1 MMNVECGMNGTASRS
16 LASKETLERLL
27 IKQENN
33 LKYHNTM
40 KALKTLILTAAL
52 VCGGMMTAH
61 AQLGGGQKIVYVDSE
76 YIMENIPEY
85 GDAQEELNALSTKWQ
100 KEVKAVYDKVE
111 EMYTKYQTEM
121 LLLSE
126 DQKRAR
132 EQAIVAKEQ
141 EAKNLQM
148 QYFGSEGQLY
158 QKRTELIQPIQ
169 EKVYTAMKELA
180 QTKNYAFILDLASG
194 TSVLYASD
202 KNDVSDDVL
211 DQLGNVMQTVRRE
224 DRRKA
229 TATPTSTGTGSGKT
243 GGTKTN
249 ASSAKTNTPKTST
262 TKPGSGKASETK
274 AKKN

>member
-1 MMNVECGMNGTASRS
+1 
-16 LASKETLERLL
+16 
-27 IKQENN
+27 
-33 LKYHNTM
+33 M
-40 KALKTLILTAAL
+40 KAFKTLILTAAL

-100 KEVKAVYDKVE
+100 NEVKAVYDKVS
-111 EMYTKYQTEM
+111 EMYSKYQTEM

-132 EQAIVAKEQ
+132 EQAIVDKEQ

-148 QYFGSEGQLY
+148 QYFGAEGQLY

-180 QTKNYAFILDLASG
+180 QQKNYSFIFDLASG

-202 KNDVSDDVL
+202 KNDVL

-229 TATPTSTGTGSGKT
+229 GAGTVGGNTGTTSGGSKGSTVK
-243 GGTKTN
+243 
-249 ASSAKTNTPKTST
+249 PK
-262 TKPGSGKASETK
+262 K
-274 AKKN
+274 

>member
-1 MMNVECGMNGTASRS
+1 
-16 LASKETLERLL
+16 
-27 IKQENN
+27 
-33 LKYHNTM
+33 M
-40 KALKTLILTAAL
+40 KAFKTLILTAAL
-52 VCGGMMTAH
+52 VCGGMMTAN
-61 AQLGGGQKIVYVDSE
+61 AQIVGGGQKIVYVDSE

-100 KEVKAVYDKVE
+100 KEVKAVYDKVS
-111 EMYTKYQTEM
+111 EMYSKYQTEM

-132 EQAIVAKEQ
+132 EQAIVDKEQ

-169 EKVYTAMKELA
+169 EKVYTAMKEVA

-224 DRRKA
+224 NRRKA
-229 TATPTSTGTGSGKT
+229 NAAPAGST
-243 GGTKTN
+243 GGTKGGT
-249 ASSAKTNTPKTST
+249 SGGSKTAPVKPK
-262 TKPGSGKASETK
+262 K
-274 AKKN
+274 